1 MGDDAREV
9 VVVSDTSVLIDLER
23 GTLLEAAFRLP
34 FAFAVPDL
42 LYEQELKANNGLGL
56 LELGLQIN
64 ELDSE
69 CVAAALSCRSRAPVL
84 SLPDCFALAL
94 AMRSEWTLLTG
105 DAALRKLA
113 EKFRVDCRGLL
124 WLLDLMLSE
133 QAATHRELHSGL
145 LAISRHPRCRLP
157 KAEVRERLNYLEDDT
172 TGLIAATTVEAV
184 NTLSSHRAAAPL
196 PDRDGGLARPV
207 AKARSLP

>member
-1 MGDDAREV
+1 MEDDAQEV

-42 LYEQELKANNGLGL
+42 LYEQELKANDGARL
-56 LELGLQIN
+56 LELGLRIS
-64 ELDSE
+64 ELDGDG
-69 CVAAALSCRSRAPVL
+69 VAAALAYRSREPAL

-94 AMRSEWTLLTG
+94 AVRSEWTLLTG

-113 EKFRVDCRGLL
+113 EELRVDCHGLL

-133 QAATHRELHSGL
+133 QAATHRDLHSGL

-157 KAEVRERLNYLEDDT
+157 KAEVRKRLKYLD
-172 TGLIAATTVEAV
+172 A
-184 NTLSSHRAAAPL
+184 RA
-196 PDRDGGLARPV
+196 GMNG
-207 AKARSLP
+207 SG